1 MRRTVGLTVATAL
14 VFGAVIGFAG
24 ADRKAITDPSGD
36 STDPAFDIV
45 KATAKHGPKHRL
57 VHTVKMAAPI
67 AGDLTG
73 KRISLQISTDRDSDC
88 ELEFHVP
95 PIGRNPLIKCG
106 IGETSKFARVTK
118 PSARTIKYTFKERV
132 IGSPRKY
139 RWRMSTSDCP
149 GGPGTCVDYDAAP
162 NERPGGERYVTHKLD

>member
-1 MRRTVGLTVATAL
+1 MKRTLAIAI
-14 VFGAVIGFAG
+14 GAVVAFGSMLGLAG

-36 STDPAFDIV
+36 SPDPAFDIV
-45 KATAKHGPKHRL
+45 RAKAKHGPKNRL
-57 VHTVKMAAPI
+57 VHTVKMADPI
-67 AGDLTG
+67 ASDLTN

-95 PIGRNPLIKCG
+95 PIGSNPLIRCG
-106 IGETSKFARVTK
+106 IGETNRSGTVTK
-118 PSARTIKYTFKERV
+118 PNARTIKYTFKERV

-149 GGPGTCVDYDAAP
+149 GGPGTCVDYDVAP
-162 NERPGGERYVTHKLD
+162 GAERYVTHKLD